1 MGKNAVYNGLRVII
15 CGCMLRV
22 IELGGRHFQEGV
34 MSSNSE
40 SVPLKPAQ
48 RIFPALCKGQVLS
61 RSLCSQAPVI
71 ARESP
76 ARAAGQNSHSSINK
90 CVRIFSA
97 AHK

>member
-1 MGKNAVYNGLRVII
+1 MGKNEVYICLRVII
-15 CGCMLRV
+15 GGYMLRV

-40 SVPLKPAQ
+40 SVHLKPAQ
-48 RIFPALCKGQVLS
+48 RIFPALCKGQALS
-61 RSLCSQAPVI
+61 RSLCSQPPVT

-76 ARAAGQNSHSSINK
+76 ARAAGQNSLSSINK
-90 CVRIFSA
+90 YVRIFSA